1 MEATHAT
8 PPHGENPSFARFWQR
23 LTAPPAHLTDD
34 EAQRRARL
42 LNALLLIIIP
52 VGWVI
57 IALIL
62 INNPLAIRSADTWA
76 TLAALITAK
85 GLYLYHRRS
94 GKTNHTALVVV
105 LITWAIFTITPFIPA
120 TRDALV
126 YFNIITLLIAAIFF
140 NARFV
145 LWLAVASA
153 LTMLVLVNFADAPR
167 WTFTRAFYAVQ
178 YTAAATA
185 MLLTFMNHLQGVE
198 RSRRHRLEQ
207 ANAAL
212 RASEALLEQR
222 VLERTAQ
229 VERAYRES
237 EVLYQVSQSI
247 NAVQSY
253 VGIVEAIAKYMD
265 DPQANIGLALYENFD
280 KSSATYFEMVAL
292 RPANATQ
299 AVARDRR
306 FEAHRLENWTLREI
320 VVVED
325 MNTTTLISP
334 EDIAFYRENGV
345 QAMMAVGLVL
355 GERVIGILNV
365 TSSTPRTYS
374 DDERR
379 FLRAVA
385 DIAAAA
391 VERTRLYHEQVQV
404 AEKLRAVDQMKSQFL
419 ASMSH
424 ELRTPLNAILNFTDF
439 VALGMLGEVNDAQR
453 DALQKSLDSGRHLL
467 SLINDVLDMTKIEAG
482 MMTLFL
488 EDDVDPHAEIQQVI
502 AATHSLIADRPI
514 TFVKDIDADLPH
526 MRVDRRRLRQMLL
539 NLLSNAIKFTE
550 QGSVT
555 LSVKNRGDHLLF
567 AVIDSGPGISEAEQA
582 IIFAPFRQ
590 TERGVQH
597 AGGTGLGLPITKRLA
612 ETHGGKLWLE
622 STLGEGSAFFIELPV
637 QAVETPITKSEAAYA

>member
-1 MEATHAT
+1 MTDA
-8 PPHGENPSFARFWQR
+8 PPPKAENPRFARFWQR
-23 LTAPPAHLTDD
+23 LTAPAAHLVED

-42 LNALLLIIIP
+42 LNALLLVIIP
-52 VGWVI
+52 IGWI
-57 IALIL
+57 LIALIL

-76 TLAALITAK
+76 TLVALFIAK
-85 GLYLYHRRS
+85 GLYFYHHRS
-94 GKTNHTALVVV
+94 GKTNRTALAVV
-105 LITWAIFTITPFIPA
+105 LITWVIFTVTPFIPA

-126 YFNIITLLIAAIFF
+126 YFNIITLLIAAVFF
-140 NARFV
+140 NPRFV

-153 LTMLVLVNFADAPR
+153 ATLLVLVNFADAPR
-167 WTFTRAFYAVQ
+167 WTFSRAFYAVQ

-198 RSRRHRLEQ
+198 RSRRQRLEQ

-212 RASEALLEQR
+212 RASEAFLEQR

-229 VERAYRES
+229 VARAQREA

-253 VGIVEAIAKYMD
+253 VGIVDALAKHMD
-265 DPQANIGLALYENFD
+265 DPQANIVLALYENFD
-280 KSSATYFEMVAL
+280 RSTATYLEMVAL

-306 FEAHRLENWTLREI
+306 FEAQRLQHWTLNEI
-320 VVVED
+320 FVVED
-325 MNTTTLISP
+325 MNTTTLMAA
-334 EDIAFYRENGV
+334 EDSAFYLEQGA
-345 QAMMAVGLVL
+345 QAMMAVGLTL

-365 TSSTPRTYS
+365 TSNTPRTYS
-374 DDERR
+374 EDERR

-385 DIAAAA
+385 DLAAAA

-453 DALQKSLDSGRHLL
+453 DALQKALDSGRHLL

-488 EDDVDPHAEIQQVI
+488 EDAVDPHAEIQQVI
-502 AATHSLIADRPI
+502 AAAHSLIADRPI
-514 TFVKDIDADLPH
+514 NFVKDIDADLPRL
-526 MRVDRRRLRQMLL
+526 RVDRRRLRQMLL

-555 LSVKNRGDHLLF
+555 LSAKQRGDHILF

-597 AGGTGLGLPITKRLA
+597 AGGTGLGLPITKRLV
-612 ETHGGKLWLE
+612 ESHGGKLWLE

-637 QAVETPITKSEAAYA
+637 QAVETPLLKSEAPYA